1 MLVRKEHAN
10 EMAVADMGKAPTA
23 VRKPKNQKSRDIT
36 TFEEGPNTS
45 ERNRHVAA
53 QPTAASAAGIQATF
67 ICGGLLLWS
76 LVSVSRMQ
84 QKREIEPTFYFAC
97 GAKLPER
104 KIRRGGG
111 AILYHVWRVLT

>member
-1 MLVRKEHAN
+1 MSAGCRRTSATGSCKSEKSTN

-53 QPTAASAAGIQATF
+53 QPTAASAAGIQASDIYF
-67 ICGGLLLWS
+67 LVDS
-76 LVSVSRMQ
+76 LVSRI
-84 QKREIEPTFYFAC
+84 QKREIEPT
-97 GAKLPER
+97 LPAAQNYPREN
-104 KIRRGGG
+104 
-111 AILYHVWRVLT
+111 

>member
-53 QPTAASAAGIQATF
+53 QPTAASAAGTQATF
-67 ICGGLLLWS
+67 ICGGFFGLWFRFR
-76 LVSVSRMQ
+76 VC
-84 QKREIEPTFYFAC
+84 KREKLSLLCLRRKTTREKTKKGEGYFVSC
-97 GAKLPER
+97 VESTN
-104 KIRRGGG
+104 
-111 AILYHVWRVLT
+111 LT

>member
-53 QPTAASAAGIQATF
+53 QPTAASVAGIQATF
-67 ICGGLLLWS
+67 ICGGFFGLWFRFR
-76 LVSVSRMQ
+76 VC
-84 QKREIEPTFYFAC
+84 KREKLSLLSTLPAAQNFPREKIRKGGGYFAS
-97 GAKLPER
+97 
-104 KIRRGGG
+104 
-111 AILYHVWRVLT
+111 RVESTNLI

>member
-45 ERNRHVAA
+45 ERNRHCGSAKGCFGGRGAQAA
-53 QPTAASAAGIQATF
+53 DIY
-67 ICGGLLLWS
+67 LWWVLWS
-76 LVSVSRMQ
+76 LVSRM
-84 QKREIEPTFYFAC
+84 QKREIEPT
-97 GAKLPER
+97 LPAAPNYQ
-104 KIRRGGG
+104 GGVG
-111 AILYHVWRVLT
+111 SA

>member
-53 QPTAASAAGIQATF
+53 QPTAASAAGTQATF
-67 ICGGLLLWS
+67 ICGGFFGLWFRFR
-76 LVSVSRMQ
+76 VC
-84 QKREIEPTFYFAC
+84 KRE
-97 GAKLPER
+97 KLSLLSTLPAAQNFPRE
-104 KIRRGGG
+104 K
-111 AILYHVWRVLT
+111 